1 MAEFG
6 WAYVEGGA
14 ITGSGGVTGS
24 VQFLVDPNTLSGSEN
39 FVFAS
44 GSNNL
49 SLSGSLEVTGTL
61 TSTGFLGVQMVGN
74 ISTIDYN
81 TNTGENYNSLLLGPI
96 TIGSAGTLTI
106 GTNSNVKIKDI
117 EDV

>member
-24 VQFLVDPNTLSGSEN
+24 VQFLVDPHTLSGSEN

-49 SLSGSLEVTGTL
+49 SLSGSMEVTGT
-61 TSTGFLGVQMVGN
+61 STFNGFAGAQAVGN
-74 ISTIDYN
+74 SSTINYN
-81 TNTGENYNSLLLGPI
+81 TNTGENYNSLLFGPI
-96 TIGSAGTLTI
+96 TIGTNGSLTI
-106 GTNSNVKIKDI
+106 GTNSNLKIKDI

>member
-14 ITGSGGVTGS
+14 ITGSGGITGS

-49 SLSGSLEVTGTL
+49 SLSGAMEVTGAET
-61 TSTGFLGVQMVGN
+61 VGN
-74 ISTIDYN
+74 SSTINYN
-81 TNTGENYNSLLLGPI
+81 TDTGANYNSLLLGPI
-96 TIGSAGTLTI
+96 TIASGASLTI
-106 GTNSNVKIKDI
+106 GTNSNVKVKDL

>member
-6 WAYVEGGA
+6 WAYVKGVELS
-14 ITGSGGVTGS
+14 GSARTVGS
-24 VQFLVDPNTLSGSEN
+24 VQFLAAENVLSGSQN

-49 SLSGSLEVTGTL
+49 SLSGAMEVTGT
-61 TSTGFLGVQMVGN
+61 STFNGFAGAETVGN
-74 ISTIDYN
+74 SSTINYN
-81 TNTGENYNSLLLGPI
+81 TDTGANYNSLLLGPI
-96 TIGSAGTLTI
+96 TIASGASLTI
-106 GTNSNVKIKDI
+106 GTNSNVKVKDL

>member
-1 MAEFG
+1 MGEFG
-6 WAYVEGGA
+6 WAYVKGVELS
-14 ITGSGGVTGS
+14 GSARTVGS
-24 VQFLVDPNTLSGSEN
+24 VQFLAAENVLSGSQN

-49 SLSGSLEVTGTL
+49 SLSGSMEVTGT
-61 TSTGFLGVQMVGN
+61 STFNGFVGAQVFGN
-74 ISTIDYN
+74 SSAINYDID
-81 TNTGENYNSLLLGPI
+81 TGANYNSLLLGPI
-96 TIGSAGTLTI
+96 TIANGTSITI

>member
-14 ITGSGGVTGS
+14 ITGSGGITGS

-49 SLSGSLEVTGTL
+49 SLSGAMEVTGT
-61 TSTGFLGVQMVGN
+61 STFNGFAGAETVGN
-74 ISTIDYN
+74 SSTINYN
-81 TNTGENYNSLLLGPI
+81 TDTGANYNSLLLGPI
-96 TIGSAGTLTI
+96 TIASGASLTI
-106 GTNSNVKIKDI
+106 GTNSNVKVKDL

>member
-14 ITGSGGVTGS
+14 LTGSGGVTGS
-24 VQFLVDPNTLSGSEN
+24 VQFLVDAHTLSGSEN

-49 SLSGSLEVTGTL
+49 SLSGSMEVTGA
-61 TSTGFLGVQMVGN
+61 STFNGFAGAQAVGN

>member
-6 WAYVEGGA
+6 WAYVKGVELS
-14 ITGSGGVTGS
+14 GSARTVGS
-24 VQFLVDPNTLSGSEN
+24 VQFLAAENVLSGSQN

-49 SLSGSLEVTGTL
+49 SLSGSMEVTGT
-61 TSTGFLGVQMVGN
+61 STN
-74 ISTIDYN
+74 YDID
-81 TNTGENYNSLLLGPI
+81 TGANYNSLLLGPI
-96 TIGSAGTLTI
+96 TIANGTSITI